1 MPIVNI
7 LVTREG
13 TIPGEK
19 RTTREQKAAVYK
31 GIADLLFTV
40 MGKPHEDTTV
50 IFHEHEID
58 HIGQGGLP
66 LSNYRNQLALVRRVA
81 PDLARRAFLQRSL
94 FQEMG
99 TPSTRLR
106 GHQPPTWR
114 ATFAE
119 PQSGKRC
126 TRAYLP

>member
-13 TIPGEK
+13 TRPGAEI
-19 RTTREQKAAVYK
+19 TTREQKAALYK

-58 HIGQGGLP
+58 DLGQGGLP
-66 LSNYRNQLALVRRVA
+66 LSDYRNQRTQNRQVN
-81 PDLARRAFLQRSL
+81 P
-94 FQEMG
+94 
-99 TPSTRLR
+99 
-106 GHQPPTWR
+106 
-114 ATFAE
+114 
-119 PQSGKRC
+119 
-126 TRAYLP
+126 

>member
-13 TIPGEK
+13 TSPGAE

-50 IFHEHEID
+50 VFHEHEID
-58 HIGQGGLP
+58 DFGQGGLP
-66 LSNYRNQLALVRRVA
+66 LSDYREQRARDRQVDIADSTGRRNGGEEIVVPA
-81 PDLARRAFLQRSL
+81 VCSV
-94 FQEMG
+94 
-99 TPSTRLR
+99 
-106 GHQPPTWR
+106 
-114 ATFAE
+114 
-119 PQSGKRC
+119 K
-126 TRAYLP
+126 

>member
-13 TIPGEK
+13 TSPGAE

-50 IFHEHEID
+50 IFHEHGIED
-58 HIGQGGLP
+58 IGQGGLP
-66 LSNYRNQLALVRRVA
+66 LSDYRNQ
-81 PDLARRAFLQRSL
+81 RAQ
-94 FQEMG
+94 
-99 TPSTRLR
+99 
-106 GHQPPTWR
+106 
-114 ATFAE
+114 
-119 PQSGKRC
+119 KRNVH
-126 TRAYLP
+126 P